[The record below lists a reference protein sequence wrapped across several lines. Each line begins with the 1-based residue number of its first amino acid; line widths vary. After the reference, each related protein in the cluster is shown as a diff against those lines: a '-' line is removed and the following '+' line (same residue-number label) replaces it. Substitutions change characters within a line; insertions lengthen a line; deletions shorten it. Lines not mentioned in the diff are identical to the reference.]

1 MSAGFDRDRLSRN
14 FAVFSSIQ
22 YLTEGCGVTRPDP
35 ALMRRPFVIALPV
48 LIKWIAKTFRK
59 NGGET

>member
-22 YLTEGCGVTRPDP
+22 YLTEGCGSRVRSSAYAPSS
-35 ALMRRPFVIALPV
+35 VIVLPV
-48 LIKWIAKTFRK
+48 LIKWIAENLSEKW
-59 NGGET
+59 